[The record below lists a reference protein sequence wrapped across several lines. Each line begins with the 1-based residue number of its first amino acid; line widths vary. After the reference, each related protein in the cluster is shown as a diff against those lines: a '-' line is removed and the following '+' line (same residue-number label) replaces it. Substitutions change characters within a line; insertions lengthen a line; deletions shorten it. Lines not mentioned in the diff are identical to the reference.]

1 MHREAFMATARASQA
16 VCADF
21 AFGAVLARTAAFTV
35 VFHVANM
42 IYRRMPPVVDR
53 IHLVEALILAR
64 AVTVYAD
71 IEVLREQLLAT
82 IAVHVALG
90 YLGAAAFATH
100 VAMAPR
106 VDAGLVRGLPCIR
119 PRGDG
124 HLPLLIAVRLH
135 LLGVLVGLLVT
146 IDNVR

>member
-1 MHREAFMATARASQA
+1 
-16 VCADF
+16 
-21 AFGAVLARTAAFTV
+21 
-35 VFHVANM
+35 
-42 IYRRMPPVVDR
+42 MPPVVDR

-71 IEVLREQLLAT
+71 IKILREQLLAT

-106 VDAGLVRGLPCIR
+106 VDAAGLVQGLPCIR
-119 PRGDG
+119 PRCDG
-124 HLPLLIAVRLH
+124 YLPLLIAVRLH
-135 LLGVLVGLLVT
+135 LLGVLVGLFVT